1 MKARRLTLSILALAL
16 AGATVSCS
24 KAQDSADLEMGIS
37 PQGIILPVDGQSC
50 VDVANVTA
58 PPTYSLTAPVVSFGG
73 FSLLWKSTSKNLR
86 VGALKITIKS
96 QKLSGGKF
104 VGYLDGTEIEALV
117 GATNATLTKADTAAG
132 RLYSSNAAS
141 DVKEPSSSGIPSRP
155 CAFQVGGLTLANPND
170 TSAPSYTAQV
180 QIDLIGVAFDPNDPG
195 SQTVVRK
202 TVSAS
207 ATAY

>member
-117 GATNATLTKADTAAG
+117 GATNATLTKADTADG
-132 RLYSSNAAS
+132 RLYSSNS
-141 DVKEPSSSGIPSRP
+141 TTKEPSSSNVPSRP
-155 CAFQVGGLTLANPND
+155 CAFQIGGLTLTNPND
-170 TSAPSYTAQV
+170 TSQTFTAQV